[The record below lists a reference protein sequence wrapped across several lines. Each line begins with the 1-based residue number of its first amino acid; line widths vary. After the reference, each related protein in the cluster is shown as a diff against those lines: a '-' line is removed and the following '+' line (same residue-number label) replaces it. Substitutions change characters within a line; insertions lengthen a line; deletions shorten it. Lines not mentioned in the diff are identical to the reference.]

1 MSGHTR
7 MQYDDLFLGGRFP
20 LHGANCPC
28 GARHAP
34 LRNPFQCHSCAKTLI
49 SKCSCKLQVRE
60 PQPATQGHCMLRA
73 SVVTRTSARIRT
85 GTEHPVR
92 CTVLSMLRCPQY
104 NGHGRV
110 NGSKGRS
117 SCITTDTRHQLRW
130 LTLDIETRAAMI
142 VGGPEGRCPYHSGF
156 ARYRLRWDVPA
167 MAHGARGSTGPS
179 YAPAFV
185 PFHLAYRFA
194 VITHPGIRVLCS
206 AAQLPMPPC
215 VRRHPWSSGPPPFW
229 DAFAFG
235 PRFSA

>member
-1 MSGHTR
+1 MRSQARSSEKSVPMSLMCQNANLEVFMQVASPRASACHSGSLHASRVRCDPYVGSHTYR
-7 MQYDDLFLGGRFP
+7 HRASCT
-20 LHGANCPC
+20 LHG
-28 GARHAP
+28 
-34 LRNPFQCHSCAKTLI
+34 
-49 SKCSCKLQVRE
+49 
-60 PQPATQGHCMLRA
+60 
-73 SVVTRTSARIRT
+73 
-85 GTEHPVR
+85 
-92 CTVLSMLRCPQY
+92 SMLRCPQY

-142 VGGPEGRCPYHSGF
+142 VGGPEGRCPYHSCF

-167 MAHGARGSTGPS
+167 MGPGG
-179 YAPAFV
+179 PRVLHMRAFV
-185 PFHLAYRFA
+185 PFHLAYWFA